1 MSDNGFPM
9 VLQKTEFN
17 KYKIGKVKST
27 PAIQRDAKTN
37 LTYIKL
43 RKEVVRKFTGVQF
56 SRIIIVRMKN
66 VGQGT
71 FGEVYKGIHL
81 ETQRQV
87 AMKKIIVSV
96 EKRSVSYNCTTRNY
110 YFKAFKPQN
119 IIKLIEMVYD
129 HSPDI
134 TNAASSNLHKSFYMS
149 CRIGSRSVGRFA

>member
-1 MSDNGFPM
+1 MSDNGSPA
-9 VLQKTEFN
+9 VLPKTEFN

-43 RKEVVRKFTGVQF
+43 RKRSSEKVYGCTVFQNHYREDEKL
-56 SRIIIVRMKN
+56 
-66 VGQGT
+66 GQGT

-96 EKRSVSYNCTTRNY
+96 EKDL
-110 YFKAFKPQN
+110 FH
-119 IIKLIEMVYD
+119 L
-129 HSPDI
+129 DI
-134 TNAASSNLHKSFYMS
+134 YQIFPSTLACN
-149 CRIGSRSVGRFA
+149 